1 MNIIN
6 EPTSPYSLTPISA
19 KSVKLLRSP
28 RKASRKISKIPF
40 KVLDAP
46 ELQVIV
52 LLNFLN
58 RAQIHLRI
66 HIQNLKLY
74 KINDKN
80 LKLVSQV
87 DSLWGDCMFI
97 PADWGSYQQIC
108 AIFLFLKTFHYK
120 NDQMCKS
127 ISIFF
132 LKNNNI
138 YLFIYSYFIK
148 IKLQA

>member
-97 PADWGSYQQIC
+97 PADWGSQQQIC
-108 AIFLFLKTFHYK
+108 AILLFFEDFFTIK
-120 NDQMCKS
+120 MIRS

-132 LKNNNI
+132 QKNSDI
-138 YLFIYSYFIK
+138 FFYFIK
-148 IKLQA
+148 FKPPA